1 MKNRFSSLD
10 VYAIVSELKD
20 SILGSKL
27 VNVYE
32 AHGQREYVFKF
43 NLKTF
48 QSNALD
54 SDNEKFFLLVENG
67 IRCHRTMYRCK
78 EFSDTHHSGPLLIKL
93 RSLLKGKHVS
103 SIWQV
108 NNDRVMIIEF
118 DGTEYSQPL
127 KMILEFFSEGNII
140 ITDNNWTV
148 MAINRIPKALSKS
161 MHVGDI
167 YSIENLFITSKLDEF
182 SILEHIYKAKILNPK
197 QNLSKSIASIPSIG
211 QALSEHIIMSCKCL
225 HPHLERSSLQE
236 LSQND
241 PGILYLAKHI
251 PLIFDDL
258 CQKTIKQSI
267 HGYLIHKTSL
277 TLEERNE
284 LSFQIQGTVS
294 PDALKSIFLTE
305 YHPVLLMH
313 HQSTNIPLPTFS
325 MAVDVFHMLI
335 AWNKQLSNLKE
346 KEKELSKRVES
357 VSHEIDTNIKSM
369 IDDINQSTIKA
380 QVLQDNIQD
389 LQKCILVIN
398 TAIDN
403 GIKWMELEMLV
414 RDEQKKGNSIANM
427 IQSLDLEHER
437 IIISL
442 ENIRDIP
449 IIISKTS
456 FGNVQHYYEEKK
468 RLEQKYSK
476 TVQQKDQILKN
487 LKFKLE
493 KKKDNGKELTEMP
506 VIIPLRKSMWFEKF
520 HWFISSENI
529 LVIGGR
535 DAHQNEQIVKRYMKS
550 KDIYVHADISGAP
563 SVLILVPNDLFNNND
578 IKPLIPYKTILEAG
592 SMAICNSN
600 KAWSSHVVT
609 SAFWVHADQVTR
621 TTSSGEYLPST
632 GSFVIRGKKHYI
644 PHSSLVY
651 GFGILFKLGNEE
663 SLNRHKNERIIKEM
677 NIEENKDI
685 CDIEI
690 EIEKLSINTTTNTS
704 KIVNEPKIDSI
715 PKQVTNRG
723 KNSKLKK
730 IKTKYR
736 HQDEEERTLRMN
748 LLKSKQSSIDKT
760 KEKEK
765 NKTVTVQKIY
775 SEKKIKER
783 INLQIAEVEK
793 VHEEQSSSEQQ
804 DLLDSFTGMP
814 HSDDIL
820 SYAIAV
826 CAPYSTLNEYK
837 YKVKLV
843 PGTLSKG
850 KSVKSSTHSFIQKKN
865 ASIQEIRLIKQISE
879 DEAQRC
885 MLNHVKISFVNP
897 KIK

>member
-20 SILGSKL
+20 SILGNKL

-32 AHGQREYVFKF
+32 AHGQKEYVFKF
-43 NLKTF
+43 NLKVS

-54 SDNEKFFLLVENG
+54 NDNEKFFLLVENG
-67 IRCHRTMYRCK
+67 IRCHRTMYRSK

-93 RSLLKGKHVS
+93 RSLLRGKRVS

-108 NNDRVMIIEF
+108 NSDRVMIIEF

-127 KMILEFFSEGNII
+127 KLILEFFSEGNII
-140 ITDNNWTV
+140 ITDSNWTI
-148 MAINRIPKALSKS
+148 MAIHRIPKVLSKS

-167 YSIENLFITSKLDEF
+167 YSVENLSSTSKLDES
-182 SILEHIYKAKILNPK
+182 SILNHIYKSKISNPK
-197 QNLSKSIASIPSIG
+197 QKLSKSIASIPSIG
-211 QALSEHIIMSCKCL
+211 QSLSEHIILSCKCL
-225 HPHLERSSLQE
+225 YPHLVTSSLQE
-236 LSQND
+236 LSEND
-241 PGILYLAKHI
+241 PGLLYLAKHI

-258 CQKTIKQSI
+258 CQKTINQPI

-277 TLEERNE
+277 TLEQRNE
-284 LSFQIQGTVS
+284 LSFQIQDTIS
-294 PDALKSIFLTE
+294 PDALKSISWTE
-305 YHPVLLMH
+305 YHPVLLVQ
-313 HQSTNIPLPTFS
+313 HQSTNVPLPTFS

-335 AWNKQLSNLKE
+335 TWNKQLCNLKE
-346 KEKELSKRVES
+346 KEKEFSKRLES
-357 VSHEIDTNIKSM
+357 VSHEIDANIKNM
-369 IDDINQSTIKA
+369 IDEMNQSTIKA

-389 LQKCILVIN
+389 VQKCLLVIN

-403 GIKWMELEMLV
+403 GMKWTELEILV
-414 RDEQKKGNSIANM
+414 RDEQKKGNPIANM
-427 IQSLDLEHER
+427 IQSLDLEHGR

-442 ENIRDIP
+442 DNIRDIP

-456 FGNVQHYYEEKK
+456 FGNVQYFYEEKK
-468 RLEQKYSK
+468 RLEQKYNK
-476 TVQQKDQILKN
+476 TIQQKDQVLKD
-487 LKFKLE
+487 LKLKLE
-493 KKKDNGKELTEMP
+493 KKKDKGKKLTTISA
-506 VIIPLRKSMWFEKF
+506 IIPLRKSMWFEKF

-563 SVLILVPNDLFNNND
+563 SVLILVPSDLSNKDDSNP
-578 IKPLIPYKTILEAG
+578 IIPYKTILEAG

-600 KAWSSHVVT
+600 KAWSSRVIT

-621 TTSSGEYLPST
+621 TAPSGEYLPST

-651 GFGILFKLGNEE
+651 GFGILFKLGDDD
-663 SLNRHKNERIIKEM
+663 SSNRHKNERVIKEM
-677 NIEENKDI
+677 RIEENQDI

-690 EIEKLSINTTTNTS
+690 EKLNINTAINTP
-704 KIVNEPKIDSI
+704 KIVNEPKIDLE
-715 PKQVTNRG
+715 PKETTNRG
-723 KNSKLKK
+723 KSSKLKK

-736 HQDEEERTLRMN
+736 HQDEEERALRMN
-748 LLKSKQSSIDKT
+748 LLKSKEINIDRS
-760 KEKEK
+760 KEKGKDEDK
-765 NKTVTVQKIY
+765 NVTVQKIY
-775 SEKKIKER
+775 SEKKKQER
-783 INLQIAEVEK
+783 IESQIDDAEI
-793 VHEEQSSSEQQ
+793 HEEQSRSEQQ
-804 DLLDSFTGMP
+804 CLLDSFTGIP

-826 CAPYSTLNEYK
+826 CAPYSTLNGYK

-843 PGTLSKG
+843 PGSLSKG
-850 KSVKSSTHSFIQKKN
+850 KSVKSSTNSFIQMKN
-865 ASIQEIRLIKQISE
+865 ATMQEIRLIKQISE
-879 DEAQRC
+879 EEAQRC
-885 MLNHVKISFVNP
+885 MLNHVKISFIDS